1 MSWLLICLELVS
13 RIAPIPPDA
22 RWDPSSLPTDEA
34 DDEPRW
40 TELQVASR
48 QGDLDRV
55 TQILSRYDDEPVQK
69 ATVVNEPPAGWYGQT
84 ALQAACLLEHVDV
97 VQALLEA
104 GADIAAP
111 GGNNIYMNA
120 FEVACGTGRVR
131 GRASLYLRCIS

>member
-1 MSWLLICLELVS
+1 MSPTEENSNSSSKGNGKVYRL
-13 RIAPIPPDA
+13 APAPPDA
-22 RWDPSSLPTDEA
+22 RWDPTTLPTDEA

-40 TELQVASR
+40 TELQLASR

-55 TQILSRYDDEPVQK
+55 NQILAGYQDPVQK
-69 ATVVNEPPAGWYGQT
+69 TVVVNEPAVGYYGQT

-97 VQALLEA
+97 VRVLLAA

-120 FEVACGTGRVR
+120 FELACGTGKEH
-131 GRASLYLRCIS
+131 